1 MEDFSPQESPEAGIS
16 VVEDAGG
23 PERYQFELFSPAAVM
38 PKVKAPPLVLCLP
51 PLTIKGP
58 SCISELYECV
68 KEQDVAQPS
77 FCRHRQLTSEPLHRV
92 ILNQDA
98 VLMTPQQRSK
108 RLPLCSP
115 ASSGSGGFKTVN
127 MQNDILCTC

>member
-77 FCRHRQLTSEPLHRV
+77 FCRHRQLTSEPLH
-92 ILNQDA
+92 
-98 VLMTPQQRSK
+98 
-108 RLPLCSP
+108 
-115 ASSGSGGFKTVN
+115 
-127 MQNDILCTC
+127 